1 MENDELDD
9 QQGQTSGSAA
19 SPQAQG
25 GDPAAPP
32 AGGGG
37 AGAGVSQ
44 PPASAALPTGAPTD
58 DQEHSPSLGAR
69 MYHGILSALG
79 GANDV
84 TMQRAPDGTMQVSKV
99 ASGPGTQWK
108 RIIAGGLAGIA
119 GGAGAGPGP
128 GNTTRA
134 LAGGVAGGAQ
144 EVQQQ
149 QDKQEQQ
156 ADTTYQMQQAA
167 VTRKAQLALITQQTA
182 ANAFELERRKVDA
195 GYLDAAKLNDFHNFV
210 SDNGGTDL
218 GTAKDLDEVIEMHKN
233 DPSLLKQLP
242 QGRILATPEVQDG
255 KVVGTRFALIPQNW
269 ENQRLDEDQ
278 SLPYLKPADKPGD
291 KPTVEYQTVPA
302 GTMTRGKYA
311 AFFTSQMNEIQKQAL
326 ADSEVKLRG
335 NQGILAR
342 AAANKD
348 NVDAQEEP
356 KRTAIMQENADNK
369 GATATTKAI
378 ATHNKAFVD
387 PADNTEGSY
396 QLANNVYNQYK
407 TLQKKGK
414 DFPTGAQ
421 SMLMLSQH
429 LATTFGNVKGAR
441 VTKDMIQEHLGAR
454 SVSDSGLAAL
464 QRITNGDRL
473 SPGQWD
479 AFHDLI
485 SESRREKWTMAVK
498 EAKRAKVPI
507 DFLPQDLETLAV
519 PADAKGIAKNG
530 QGHIVGYTDASN
542 QYQSLTGGK

>member
-1 MENDELDD
+1 MTSDDE
-9 QQGQTSGSAA
+9 
-19 SPQAQG
+19 PQA
-25 GDPAAPP
+25 A
-32 AGGGG
+32 
-37 AGAGVSQ
+37 
-44 PPASAALPTGAPTD
+44 
-58 DQEHSPSLGAR
+58 HPSLMAR

-79 GANDV
+79 GADDV
-84 TMQRAPDGTMQVSKV
+84 SMQRAPDGTMQVSKV

-108 RIIAGGLAGIA
+108 RIIAGGFAGIA
-119 GGAGAGPGP
+119 GGAGAGAGP

-134 LAGGVAGGAQ
+134 LVGGLQGGAQ
-144 EVQQQ
+144 EVQQR
-149 QDKQEQQ
+149 DDAQEKQ
-156 ADTTYQMQQAA
+156 ADTTYNMQQAA
-167 VTRKAQLALITQQTA
+167 ITRKAQVALITQQTA

-195 GYLDAAKLNDFHNFV
+195 DYLDETRLNEFHNFV
-210 SDNGGTDL
+210 ADNGGTDL
-218 GTAKDLDEVIEMHKN
+218 GVAKDLDEVIEMHKN
-233 DPSLLKQLP
+233 DPTLLKQLP
-242 QGRILATPEVQDG
+242 QGRILATPEKQNG

-269 ENQRLDEDQ
+269 DNQRIDQDQ

-291 KPTVEYQTVPA
+291 KPTVGYQTIPA

-311 AFFTSQMNEIQKQAL
+311 AFFTSQMNEIQKQEL
-326 ADSEVKLRG
+326 AESEEKLRG
-335 NQGILAR
+335 AQGVNQR
-342 AAANKD
+342 AEANKA

-387 PADNTEGSY
+387 PADQTEGSY

-407 TLQKKGK
+407 SLQKKGK

-498 EAKRAKVPI
+498 EAKRASVPI
-507 DFLPQDLETLAV
+507 DFLPPDLETLAV

-530 QGHIVGYTDASN
+530 QGHIVGYTDKNN
-542 QYQSLTGGK
+542 QYQSITGGK